1 MKPAPLR
8 LTRSRDGWGFTRDT
22 LRKKRQDEGFTL
34 LEIVIALGL
43 IAIALL
49 AVFHLQAQNLDIQSE
64 AQFMTIA
71 KCLIQDRISQIECR
85 DTLSEGKSSGEVG
98 EDCAFLTGHVHR
110 IAGHKRCSRI
120 FSVLHGLAVIHMLK
134 L

>member
-1 MKPAPLR
+1 M
-8 LTRSRDGWGFTRDT
+8 RDT
-22 LRKKRQDEGFTL
+22 LRKRRQDEGEGFTL

-49 AVFHLQAQNLDIQSE
+49 AVFRLQAQNLDIQSE

-85 DTLSEGKSSGEVG
+85 ETLSEGKSSGEVG
-98 EDCAFLTGHVHR
+98 EDFPDFTYEEE
-110 IAGHKRCSRI
+110 IS
-120 FSVLHGLAVIHMLK
+120 AVPEEENVFKVRVGIILESGK
-134 L
+134 LQKDLWLETILYKEKT

>member
-1 MKPAPLR
+1 LIKR
-8 LTRSRDGWGFTRDT
+8 RRDES
-22 LRKKRQDEGFTL
+22 EGFTL

-49 AVFHLQAQNLDIQSE
+49 AVFRLQAQNLDIQSE

-85 DTLSEGKSSGEVG
+85 ETLVEGKSSGEVG
-98 EDCAFLTGHVHR
+98 EDFPDFTYEEEISAIPEEENVFKVRVGIILEKETL
-110 IAGHKRCSRI
+110 HKDLWLETILYREK
-120 FSVLHGLAVIHMLK
+120 A
-134 L
+134 

>member
-1 MKPAPLR
+1 M
-8 LTRSRDGWGFTRDT
+8 RDT
-22 LRKKRQDEGFTL
+22 LRKKRRDEGFTL

-43 IAIALL
+43 IAVALL

-85 DTLSEGKSSGEVG
+85 ETLSEGKSSGEVG
-98 EDCAFLTGHVHR
+98 EDFPDFTYEEE
-110 IAGHKRCSRI
+110 IS
-120 FSVLHGLAVIHMLK
+120 AVPEQENVFKVRVGIIMEREK
-134 L
+134 LRKDLWVETILYREKT

>member
-1 MKPAPLR
+1 LSKR
-8 LTRSRDGWGFTRDT
+8 
-22 LRKKRQDEGFTL
+22 RQDEGEGFTL
-34 LEIVIALGL
+34 LEIVVALGL

-85 DTLSEGKSSGEVG
+85 ETLTEGKSSGQVG
-98 EDCAFLTGHVHR
+98 EDFPDFTYEEE
-110 IAGHKRCSRI
+110 IS
-120 FSVLHGLAVIHMLK
+120 AVPEEENVFKVKVGIILGSGK
-134 L
+134 LQKDLWLETILYREKA